1 MRATVKLL
9 GCLFSFTAVYVV
21 LGVSIGEAFG
31 APFGALAAVGAP
43 VCGYL
48 AVRMTERLRRMGGAI
63 EGFRWAGGK
72 GPLVASVRSRPCG
85 GGRCRPPG
93 PGPDRSWAR
102 VGGRRDRQPATV
114 LDERRTACH
123 HGMRDVHAHRPRN
136 SSLPDGERHIA
147 FARNLLSRNGQG
159 VFCWPASAAGRPP
172 DPDQT
177 STTTH
182 RGSIT
187 DEHRSRTPNRTRAP
201 ATGPVAGWPCPVTS
215 PPCPSTSTGPI
226 ARSPCPTGPGPTAQ
240 FTAAPRWASVDLR
253 DGNQALVDPMDPE
266 RKLRL
271 FNTLV
276 DIGFKEIEVGFP
288 SASQTDF
295 DFQRQIID
303 EGLIPDD
310 VTIQVLVQCR
320 EELIERTFESLVG
333 APRAIVHFYN
343 STSELQRRV
352 VFGLDRAGIIDI
364 AVNAATL
371 CKKFETSVP
380 GTDIRYEYSPE
391 SFTGTEPDFAV
402 EICEAVMAVIE
413 PTPER
418 PIIINLPNTV
428 EMYGPN
434 VYADVIEWFGRT
446 IANRDSIIL
455 SLHPHNDR
463 GTAVAAAELAVL
475 AGADRVEG
483 TLFGNGERT
492 GNVDV
497 VTLAMNLF
505 SQGIDPA
512 LDFSD
517 IDRVRRVA
525 EFATRMPVHPRHPYA
540 GDLVYTA
547 FSGSHQDAIKKG
559 FAAIGDDYDHW
570 EVPYLPIDPSH
581 TGRTYEA
588 IIQVNSQSGKGGVAY
603 VMDTEHGLDLPR
615 RLQVE
620 FSKAVQAVTE
630 DSGTVIRPGE
640 MWDVFS
646 RTYLADEAGVRLI
659 GSEMTTGARRT
670 TVTAQLLVD
679 GEPRTVMGEGNG
691 PIDALVGALRTELG
705 VDFEV
710 KDYSEHAL
718 TAGSGASAVAYVEAE
733 GPDGSTWWGVGMDS
747 SILDASLH
755 AVVSA
760 ANRARSG
767 KTEPA

>member
-1 MRATVKLL
+1 M
-9 GCLFSFTAVYVV
+9 
-21 LGVSIGEAFG
+21 E
-31 APFGALAAVGAP
+31 
-43 VCGYL
+43 
-48 AVRMTERLRRMGGAI
+48 
-63 EGFRWAGGK
+63 
-72 GPLVASVRSRPCG
+72 
-85 GGRCRPPG
+85 
-93 PGPDRSWAR
+93 
-102 VGGRRDRQPATV
+102 
-114 LDERRTACH
+114 
-123 HGMRDVHAHRPRN
+123 
-136 SSLPDGERHIA
+136 
-147 FARNLLSRNGQG
+147 
-159 VFCWPASAAGRPP
+159 
-172 DPDQT
+172 
-177 STTTH
+177 
-182 RGSIT
+182 
-187 DEHRSRTPNRTRAP
+187 
-201 ATGPVAGWPCPVTS
+201 
-215 PPCPSTSTGPI
+215 
-226 ARSPCPTGPGPTAQ
+226 
-240 FTAAPRWASVDLR
+240 
-253 DGNQALVDPMDPE
+253 
-266 RKLRL
+266 
-271 FNTLV
+271 
-276 DIGFKEIEVGFP
+276 
-288 SASQTDF
+288 
-295 DFQRQIID
+295 
-303 EGLIPDD
+303 
-310 VTIQVLVQCR
+310 
-320 EELIERTFESLVG
+320 
-333 APRAIVHFYN
+333 
-343 STSELQRRV
+343 
-352 VFGLDRAGIIDI
+352 
-364 AVNAATL
+364 
-371 CKKFETSVP
+371 
-380 GTDIRYEYSPE
+380 
-391 SFTGTEPDFAV
+391 
-402 EICEAVMAVIE
+402 VIE
-413 PTPER
+413 PTPDR

-446 IANRDSIIL
+446 ITHRDSIIL

-525 EFATRMPVHPRHPYA
+525 EYATRMPVHPRHPYA

-620 FSKAVQAVTE
+620 FSKEVQAVTE

-646 RTYLADEAGVRLI
+646 RTYLADDAGVRLI
-659 GSEMTTGARRT
+659 GSEVTTGGHRT

-705 VDFEV
+705 RRLRGQGLQRARPDRRAAGPRRSPTSRPRAPTGRPGGAWAWTRASSTPRSTPWSAQPTETSDERAHRPADRPVGRPGLRYDLRRIGAPRV
-710 KDYSEHAL
+710 QGRSSRGHTHQCRRADQCR
-718 TAGSGASAVAYVEAE
+718 TAGTARHAAPSVRRLDERHRPSRPTRQRPAGTPARGRAGGQCGLRGGASVRDRVPGTLPGHRPP
-733 GPDGSTWWGVGMDS
+733 GPVQRRLRLGRLRPAARRRGRPTWS
-747 SILDASLH
+747 S
-755 AVVSA
+755 
-760 ANRARSG
+760 RSS
-767 KTEPA
+767 

>member
-1 MRATVKLL
+1 MNSPTDGPANSAPPDHQHHRLAMP
-9 GCLFSFTAVYVV
+9 CD
-21 LGVSIGEAFG
+21 VSPM
-31 APFGALAAVGAP
+31 PFHLYRPYRPLSLAD
-43 VCGYL
+43 
-48 AVRMTERLRRMGGAI
+48 RT
-63 EGFRWAGGK
+63 W
-72 GPLVASVRSRPCG
+72 
-85 GGRCRPPG
+85 
-93 PGPDRSWAR
+93 PDR
-102 VGGRRDRQPATV
+102 D
-114 LDERRTACH
+114 
-123 HGMRDVHAHRPRN
+123 
-136 SSLPDGERHIA
+136 
-147 FARNLLSRNGQG
+147 
-159 VFCWPASAAGRPP
+159 
-172 DPDQT
+172 
-177 STTTH
+177 
-182 RGSIT
+182 IT
-187 DEHRSRTPNRTRAP
+187 R
-201 ATGPVAGWPCPVTS
+201 
-215 PPCPSTSTGPI
+215 
-226 ARSPCPTGPGPTAQ
+226 
-240 FTAAPRWASVDLR
+240 APRWASVDLR
-253 DGNQALVDPMDPE
+253 DGNQALVDPMDSE

-271 FNTLV
+271 FETLV
-276 DIGFKEIEVGFP
+276 AVGFKEIEVGFP

-352 VFGLDRAGIIDI
+352 VFGLDRAGIIEI
-364 AVNAATL
+364 AVNAAGL
-371 CKKFETSVP
+371 CKKFESSLP
-380 GTDIRYEYSPE
+380 GTDVRYEYSPE
-391 SFTGTEPDFAV
+391 SFTGTEPEFAV
-402 EICEAVMAVIE
+402 EICEAVMEVIQ
-413 PTPER
+413 PSPER

-428 EMYGPN
+428 EMYGPH

-446 IANRDSIIL
+446 VSHRDSIIL

-463 GTAVAAAELAVL
+463 GTAVAAAELAVQ

-505 SQGIDPA
+505 SQGVDPA

-517 IDRVRRVA
+517 IDRIRRVA
-525 EFATRMPVHPRHPYA
+525 EYATRMPVHPRHPYA

-559 FAAIGDDYDHW
+559 FAALGHDYPLW

-620 FSKAVQAVTE
+620 FSKEVQAVTE

-646 RTYLADEAGVRLI
+646 RTYLPEDAAMRLI
-659 GSEMTTGARRT
+659 GSEVATGGQRT
-670 TVTAQLLVD
+670 TVTAQLLV
-679 GEPRTVMGEGNG
+679 GGQPRTVMGQGNG
-691 PIDALVGALRTELG
+691 PIDALLGALRTDLG

-710 KDYSEHAL
+710 KDYSQHAL
-718 TAGSGASAVAYVEAE
+718 TSGSEASAVAYIEAE

-760 ANRARSG
+760 ANRDLERRGSTA
-767 KTEPA
+767 P